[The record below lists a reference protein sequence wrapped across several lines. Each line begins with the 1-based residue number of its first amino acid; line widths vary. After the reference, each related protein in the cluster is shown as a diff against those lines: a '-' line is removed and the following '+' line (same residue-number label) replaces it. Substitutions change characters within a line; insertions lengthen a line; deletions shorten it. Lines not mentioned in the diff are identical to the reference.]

1 MSIYNDILSVYK
13 YLDDAVALFQSNAGM
28 RCPSGCSIC
37 CIEGDVEATALE
49 LLPLAAEIY
58 SRRQEDVIMAAI
70 LKSEEK
76 EDSLCV
82 LFKNILTGVDA
93 GPCGY
98 YEFRPL
104 VCRLFGFASRRN
116 RSGDLELMTC
126 RIIRE
131 QFHEDVANAG
141 ADLFH
146 GAKPP
151 VYQDAFMRIS
161 SMKPGMG
168 TRRLPINRAIKE
180 VIESYFW
187 FQQIEKGEN
196 YGKYS

>member
-13 YLDDAVALFQSNAGM
+13 NFDEAAALFQSSTFM

-58 SRRQEDVIMAAI
+58 SRRQEEVIMSAI
-70 LKSEEK
+70 LERQEQ

-82 LFKNILTGVDA
+82 LFNNALTGSDA

-98 YEFRPL
+98 YDFRPL

-131 QFHEDVANAG
+131 RFPVDVAKAG
-141 ADLFH
+141 ADLSH
-146 GAKPP
+146 GVKPP
-151 VYQDAFMRIS
+151 VYQDAFMSIS
-161 SMKPGMG
+161 SMKPGVG
-168 TRRLPINRAIKE
+168 TRRLPINKAIKE
-180 VIESYFW
+180 VIEGYFW
-187 FQQIEKGEN
+187 FQQIEKGED
-196 YGKYS
+196 YGRHS